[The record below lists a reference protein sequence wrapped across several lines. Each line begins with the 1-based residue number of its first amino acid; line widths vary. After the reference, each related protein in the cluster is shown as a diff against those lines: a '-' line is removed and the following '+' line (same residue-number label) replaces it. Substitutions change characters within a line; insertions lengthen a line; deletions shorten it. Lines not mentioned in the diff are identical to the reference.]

1 MNYQYYTNSSNNP
14 KNDSCLNTLDSS
26 SFSEY
31 SDAQLS
37 PISKIIRE
45 LFSHGFI
52 ILDTETTG
60 LGDNDQL
67 IELAVIDESG
77 NVLHNERYQPT
88 VAISSGAANVHGI
101 TAEALVNKPTF
112 ERDAES
118 VKALLENKLVVIFNA
133 KYDIKILHSTFKA
146 FGLDSR
152 FLDKIETHCA
162 MYSAAKA
169 YGATNSYGTISLLNA
184 FIAAGGN
191 SKNMN
196 AHSALGDCL
205 ATLQVMKDIAQIA

>member
-1 MNYQYYTNSSNNP
+1 MNHQYRSIDGNNP
-14 KNDSCLNTLDSS
+14 KNDSCLNTLDNP
-26 SFSEY
+26 SFTEY
-31 SDAQLS
+31 SVAQLS
-37 PISKIIRE
+37 PIGKRIRK

-67 IELAVIDESG
+67 IELAVIDEYG

-88 VAISSGAANVHGI
+88 VAISSGAVSVHGI
-101 TAEALVNKPTF
+101 TDGALINKPTF

-118 VKALLENKLVVIFNA
+118 VKALLENKLVVIFNV
-133 KYDIKILHSTFKA
+133 KYDIKILRSTFKA

-205 ATLQVMKDIAQIA
+205 ATLQVMRDIAQIT

>member
-1 MNYQYYTNSSNNP
+1 MNHQYSSNDSNNP
-14 KNDSCLNTLDSS
+14 KNDSCLNKLYNS
-26 SFSEY
+26 SFTEY
-31 SDAQLS
+31 SVAQLS
-37 PISKIIRE
+37 PIGKRIRK

-60 LGDNDQL
+60 LGNDDQL
-67 IELAVIDESG
+67 IELAVIDEYG
-77 NVLHNERYQPT
+77 NVLHNERYRPT
-88 VAISSGAANVHGI
+88 VAISSGAASVHGI
-101 TAEALVNKPTF
+101 TDEELINKPTF
-112 ERDAES
+112 AQDAES

-205 ATLQVMKDIAQIA
+205 ATLQVMKNIAQIT